1 MTIEQLIKLV
11 DAGFTAGQ
19 ILQLTEKT
27 ESPTQIPTSAPVV
40 EISTPEPVKAET
52 DVTDSTL
59 STILK
64 KIGELQ
70 TSIQAANIHRTEQ
83 EIPKPQTAEDILA
96 SIIAP
101 RTN

>member
-11 DAGFTAGQ
+11 DAGFTADQ
-19 ILQLTEKT
+19 IVQLTSKT
-27 ESPTQIPTSAPVV
+27 EEPAPAPAPVV
-40 EISTPEPVKAET
+40 EISNTEPVKADP
-52 DVTDSTL
+52 DVNDSTL

-83 EIPKPQTAEDILA
+83 EIQKPQTAEDILA